1 MTEFAKKTKEKWQSI
16 EIIVFSM
23 SENLDRFKFR
33 IFNKQKNII
42 QYLGTRPR
50 NIGNEFY
57 MQIECT
63 GTSCIDAD
71 GLITEFV
78 LMQCTGLRDRNG
90 KLIYEGDIFEEWY
103 EDENGKKV
111 YEKENLNVII
121 YQDAMFQVSSNYNT
135 KNQYQSPLIEDEELS
150 YIKKNQIDEVVV
162 GNIFEN
168 PELIK

>member
-1 MTEFAKKTKEKWQSI
+1 
-16 EIIVFSM
+16 M

-63 GTSCIDAD
+63 GISCIDAD

-90 KLIYEGDIFEEWY
+90 KLIYEGDILKIGEYTRQVIFK
-103 EDENGKKV
+103 NGAFKFKDSV
-111 YEKENLNVII
+111 CAFMTYLEYSVII
-121 YQDAMFQVSSNYNT
+121 
-135 KNQYQSPLIEDEELS
+135 
-150 YIKKNQIDEVVV
+150 
-162 GNIFEN
+162 GNIYEN